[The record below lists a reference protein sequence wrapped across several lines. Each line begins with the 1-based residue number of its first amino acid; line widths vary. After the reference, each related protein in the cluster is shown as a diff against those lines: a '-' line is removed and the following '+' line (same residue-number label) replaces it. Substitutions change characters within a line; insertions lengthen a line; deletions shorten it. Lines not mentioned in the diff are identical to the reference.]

1 MAPTHG
7 KETGMFKIH
16 TWRKAFVLL
25 LTTILISGVA
35 SSSFAETKWQKN
47 HPRRTQVN
55 HRLAN
60 QNKRIHQERKEGE
73 LSAAQAA
80 KLHKED
86 HQIRQEERA
95 MASQNGGHITK
106 LEQKTLNQQE
116 NQVSKQI
123 GQ

>member
-1 MAPTHG
+1 
-7 KETGMFKIH
+7 MFRIQ
-16 TWRKAFVLL
+16 TWRKALVLV
-25 LTTILISGVA
+25 LTTVFISGVA
-35 SSSFAETKWQKN
+35 GSSFAATTWQKN

-55 HRLAN
+55 SRLAN
-60 QNKRIHQERKEGE
+60 QNRRIHQERKEGE
-73 LSAAQAA
+73 LTAGQAA

-86 HQIRQEERA
+86 HQIRQEERT

-116 NQVSKQI
+116 NGVSKQI

>member
-1 MAPTHG
+1 
-7 KETGMFKIH
+7 MFKIQ
-16 TWRKAFVLL
+16 TWRKVLVL
-25 LTTILISGVA
+25 VLTTVFISGVA
-35 SSSFAETKWQKN
+35 SSSFAATKWQKN

-55 HRLAN
+55 SRLSN

-73 LSAAQAA
+73 LTAGQAA

-116 NQVSKQI
+116 NGVSRQI

>member
-1 MAPTHG
+1 
-7 KETGMFKIH
+7 MFRIQ
-16 TWRKAFVLL
+16 TWSKALVLA
-25 LTTILISGVA
+25 LTIGCISSVA
-35 SSSFAETKWQKN
+35 GPSFATTTWQKN

-55 HRLAN
+55 SRLAN
-60 QNKRIHQERKEGE
+60 QNRRIHQERKEGE
-73 LSAAQAA
+73 LSASQAA

-116 NQVSKQI
+116 NAVNRQI